1 MLPAIKSLG
10 LGAGRSWYSRTQ
22 ASRRVMNSAGAM
34 SSPKSFR
41 EGSFREGPS
50 RVDVDDCLLVEFLV
64 GDLVAPG
71 FVLGLGTADFRGF
84 GVAFAL
90 ALGVALALGRTV
102 VELGSEASKSACA
115 VDEISVGP
123 SLGPMAVS
131 GCCWP
136 FPAIRRRVLA
146 SASVLAT
153 SLVVVFI
160 FFAGFVLAA
169 VRAEEFAASGF
180 DDGVV
185 GFVGK
190 GSTLLGGSIWLRL
203 KGAVV
208 ERSRYGSGAL
218 LVGRISSSRETVARL
233 VNSGLDIMLVFG
245 PSWAMPPE
253 AGIP

>member
-1 MLPAIKSLG
+1 
-10 LGAGRSWYSRTQ
+10 
-22 ASRRVMNSAGAM
+22 M

-41 EGSFREGPS
+41 EGSS
-50 RVDVDDCLLVEFLV
+50 LVDVDDCLGGELLV

-71 FVLGLGTADFRGF
+71 FVLVLGTADFRGL
-84 GVAFAL
+84 GVAFTL
-90 ALGVALALGRTV
+90 ALGVVLVLGGTV
-102 VELGSEASKSACA
+102 VEPGSEASKSACA

-131 GCCWP
+131 GCCCP
-136 FPAIRRRVLA
+136 FPAIRSRVLA
-146 SASVLAT
+146 GASVLAT
-153 SLVVVFI
+153 GLVVVFI
-160 FFAGFVLAA
+160 FFAECVLAA
-169 VRAEEFAASGF
+169 VRSEEFAASGF

-218 LVGRISSSRETVARL
+218 LEGRISSSREAVARV
-233 VNSGLDIMLVFG
+233 VNSGLDIILVFG
-245 PSWAMPPE
+245 PS